1 MAELGIHRV
10 TSVVAHVGEPQSLK
24 HGDDDRYAV
33 TKIRVN
39 TEDGE
44 EHTIV
49 LFGAWGF
56 DNPQTPVYPFVEMER
71 PNVEQP
77 DD

>member
-10 TSVVAHVGEPQSLK
+10 TSVVANVGQPQK
-24 HGDDDRYAV
+24 DIAGDPYAV
-33 TKIRVN
+33 TIIKIH

-44 EHTIV
+44 EHQIT
-49 LFGAWGF
+49 LYGARDF

-71 PNVEQP
+71 PDVSEPNE
-77 DD
+77 

>member
-1 MAELGIHRV
+1 MADFSAHRV
-10 TSVVAHVGEPQSLK
+10 TSVKVHVGEPQPDCT
-24 HGDDDRYAV
+24 GEMYAV
-33 TKIRVN
+33 TKIYIQ
-39 TEDGE
+39 TEDEGE
-44 EHTIV
+44 HMVT
-49 LFGAWGF
+49 LFSARGF